1 MVVELAAV
9 RRNAAVLVVTA
20 GLVLAGCGGG
30 GNDDDDAGRGGAKG
44 RVAPASSTTAP
55 DDSAASATSTTGGGP
70 ATSVA
75 GGPATPATTVA
86 SGAAAAASPQA
97 APATAALN
105 EYLDALAAERYG
117 DAMRV
122 STDGPRMLAFVR
134 SLLKAFNETQGGR
147 STLTYTARSFTV
159 ATAAADRVA
168 FSGRAALQTTT
179 QAGERSGTSSAELTD
194 PAVRFGTTWRVGEL
208 TLDRRPVTYHPS
220 GREVRHPKAPLTL
233 RIVGA
238 LNSGTST
245 AVVVEL
251 RPDSPAEVHIDEDA
265 LKYSTGARNSTV
277 RLLSGSF
284 AYFSYK
290 RQDDRPTEWRAV
302 VTVDG
307 AEAVV
312 RIPFS

>member
-9 RRNAAVLVVTA
+9 RRNVAVLVLTA
-20 GLVLAGCGGG
+20 SLVLAGCGGG
-30 GNDDDDAGRGGAKG
+30 GGDDDDTGGGGARG
-44 RVAPASSTTAP
+44 RVTPGSSTTAP
-55 DDSAASATSTTGGGP
+55 DDAASATSTTGGGT
-70 ATSVA
+70 ATSA
-75 GGPATPATTVA
+75 ANGPATTATTVA
-86 SGAAAAASPQA
+86 AGPAAAASPQA

-134 SLLKAFNETQGGR
+134 SLLKGFNDTQGAR

-168 FSGRAALQTTT
+168 FSGRAVLQTTT

-194 PAVRFGTTWRVGEL
+194 PAVRFGTTWRVAEL

-251 RPDSPAEVHIDEDA
+251 RPDSPAEIQIDEDA

-307 AEAVV
+307 TEAVV
-312 RIPFS
+312 RIPFG